1 MLYQSIILIGL
12 SGSGKS
18 TVAKELAALMSW
30 EHIDSDQEVKSQ
42 TGNDP
47 AMIIKN
53 DGENAFRDIEQNII
67 LNLQLSQSVISIGGG
82 AFQSE
87 KIRQHLSSLGLI
99 IFLDAPINTLIERIL
114 NDKSQIRPLLG
125 DNKYDIQ
132 SGFID
137 MNKQRRSN
145 FIKADIQLFTFA
157 QSPEQ
162 LARSIFSAWLNA
174 DSSEMNKHQ
183 RAARFSSSNELML
196 PTIRIMSEN
205 KQYPIWVGAGIL
217 KNMTSIINNIASN
230 SKVFMI
236 MDENLD
242 KLYAKQIDDLC
253 MASNI
258 NYNKHVMQT
267 GESEKNLNN
276 VKSAYDWLVR
286 NNVERKDLLV
296 TFGGGV
302 VCDLGGFVAATILRG
317 IKLLSIPTTL
327 LAMTDAAIGGKTAVN
342 LPEGKNMIGTFKQP
356 DGIIVD
362 TNLLAT
368 LPERETKEGM
378 AEIIKHAIIFDR
390 GLFNTLQAFELF
402 QDNKINNNDLL
413 LEMITTSIQLKSMIV
428 SVDPLESNIRKLL
441 NFGHTIG
448 HALESSSEYNM
459 LLHGEAVSIGMI
471 AASRISNDLGFL
483 SNDDL
488 LLIEKILIKYDLPI
502 EISNF
507 RVSDILELMMHDK
520 KIVDGQLQFIL
531 LNEIGHAFIE
541 SNVDEKV
548 VNNAI
553 SGIIS
558 E

>member
-42 TGNDP
+42 TGDDP

-125 DNKYDIQ
+125 DNKDDIQ

-183 RAARFSSSNELML
+183 RVARFSSSNELML

-286 NNVERKDLLV
+286 NNVERKDLLI

-448 HALESSSEYNM
+448 HALESSSKYNM

-507 RVSDILELMMHDK
+507 RVSDILELMLHDK